1 MLGIIG
7 GSGFYFLKKNK
18 GKPRNVKTPYGDVE
32 VQIVNIGKKEIVFI
46 PRHGKGHD
54 LPPHKVN
61 YRANIYALK
70 ELGVTAVL
78 GTYAAG
84 LISRA
89 YRPGDLI
96 LIEDFI
102 GLFTPITFYDDFS
115 EGMRHIDFTYPY
127 NKELQMVIEARAK
140 ANKIRLKRRGI
151 IATTHG
157 PRYETKAEIKALKK
171 AGANLVSMTHAYEA
185 TLIGELEIPF
195 VAVAIGTNYAC
206 GVSRDRLDQEDV
218 LEVFE
223 KSKGQVV
230 TLIDELIKTV
240 E

>member
-1 MLGIIG
+1 MLGIVG

-18 GKPRNVKTPYGDVE
+18 GKTRNVKTPYGNVE
-32 VQIVNIGKKEIVFI
+32 VQVVKIGKKEVAFI
-46 PRHGKGHD
+46 PRHGKEHN
-54 LPPHKVN
+54 LPPHKIN

-70 ELGVTAVL
+70 ELGVTAVFA
-78 GTYAAG
+78 TYAAG
-84 LISRA
+84 LISKV

-102 GLFTPITFYDDFS
+102 GLFTPMTFYDDFS
-115 EGMRHIDFTYPY
+115 EGMRHMDFTYPY
-127 NKELQMVIEARAK
+127 NKDLQMAVEARAK
-140 ANKIRLKRRGI
+140 ANKITLKRKGI
-151 IATTHG
+151 IATMHG
-157 PRYETKAEIKALKK
+157 PRFETKAEIKALKK

-195 VAVAIGTNYAC
+195 VAIAIGTNYAC
-206 GVSRDRLDQEDV
+206 GITKDKLSQEEV